1 MKLLHILR
9 SEPNELVKLLVAR
22 MSQGASGQ
30 QVPLYK
36 GPVDYDRLVADIFQS
51 DMVICWW

>member
-9 SEPNELVKLLVAR
+9 SEPSDLVRLLVAR
-22 MSQGASGQ
+22 MSQGASGRE
-30 QVPLYK
+30 VALYK
-36 GPVDYDRLVADIFQS
+36 GPVDYDRLVADIFQN

>member
-9 SEPNELVKLLVAR
+9 SEPSDLVRLFIGG
-22 MSQGASGQ
+22 MSQGASQ
-30 QVPLYK
+30 VEVPLCR
-36 GPVDYDRLVADIFQS
+36 GPVDYARLVEQIFQS

>member
-9 SEPNELVKLLVAR
+9 SEPNDLVRLLVAR
-22 MSQGASGQ
+22 MSQGASGRE
-30 QVPLYK
+30 VPLYK
-36 GPVDYDRLVADIFQS
+36 GPVDYDRLVADIFES